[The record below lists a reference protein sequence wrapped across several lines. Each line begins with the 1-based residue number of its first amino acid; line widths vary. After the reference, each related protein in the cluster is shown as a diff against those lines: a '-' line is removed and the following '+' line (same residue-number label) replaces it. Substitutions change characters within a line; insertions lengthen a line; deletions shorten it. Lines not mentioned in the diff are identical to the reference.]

1 MDNVVASSEDSK
13 SNQRVVSIVVPCFNE
28 QDAISHTL
36 ERLLNLTPPLGV
48 TQFEYVFVDDGSRD
62 DTLDI
67 LRAAVEVDSRIR
79 VISLSRN
86 FGHQFAVTAGIS
98 ASSGQAVALIDAD
111 LQDPPEVLLEMI
123 ELWLAG
129 YEVVYG
135 VRRDRE
141 GESRFKLGTARVFY
155 RLLNWLSEI
164 PIPLDTGD
172 FRVMDR
178 SVVDALSLMPE
189 RHRFVRG
196 MVAWVGFRQLALS
209 YDRKKRVAGV
219 LKYPLRKM
227 IRFASDGILSF
238 SSIPL
243 KLATMFGAVSAVLAA
258 LGIIYV
264 MFMRIFI
271 DTWVEGWTTLMIA
284 VFFIGGVQLFS
295 IGMIGEYVGRI
306 YEESKR
312 RPLYLVRERIGFDV
326 DEKVRHISAD
336 GVE

>member
-1 MDNVVASSEDSK
+1 MNDVLPSREVSGPG
-13 SNQRVVSIVVPCFNE
+13 QRVVSIVVPCFNE

-36 ERLLNLTPPLGV
+36 ERLLNLAPPLGV
-48 TQFEYVFVDDGSRD
+48 SQFEYVFVDDGSQD
-62 DTLDI
+62 GTLEI
-67 LRAAVEVDSRIR
+67 LRAAAKVDDRVR

-98 ASSGQAVALIDAD
+98 ASSGHSVALIDAD

-129 YEVVYG
+129 YDVVYG
-135 VRRDRE
+135 VRRERE
-141 GESRFKLGTARVFY
+141 GESRFKLGTARMFY
-155 RLLNWLSEI
+155 RLLNRLSEVS
-164 PIPLDTGD
+164 IPLDTGD
-172 FRVMDR
+172 FRIMDR
-178 SVVDALSLMPE
+178 SVVDALSSMPE

-209 YDRKKRVAGV
+209 YDRKKRIAGV
-219 LKYPLRKM
+219 SKYPLRKM

-243 KLATMFGAVSAVLAA
+243 RLASMFGAVSAVFAA
-258 LGIIYV
+258 FGIMYAL
-264 MFMRIFI
+264 FMRIFTA
-271 DTWVEGWTTLMIA
+271 TWVEGWTVLMIT
-284 VFFIGGVQLFS
+284 VFFIGGVQLLS

-312 RPLYLVRERIGFDV
+312 RPLYFVKERIGFRV
-326 DEKVRHISAD
+326 DAEVRRGPAD
-336 GVE
+336 ALE